1 MELPSPSKPLRIGT
15 RGSPL
20 AVAQATETRDRLA
33 DAFELPKQAFEIVKI
48 NTRGDLIVDRP
59 LKDLGGKGLF
69 TKEIEHEL
77 LIGGID
83 IAVHSMK
90 DMPTS
95 QPNGLL
101 IDTFLAQADFRDA
114 FVSFQGSSIKDLKR
128 DQKVGT
134 SSIRRKA
141 QLIFCRPDLRTVEF
155 RGNVQTRIEKL
166 KNGIANAT
174 FLAMAGLDR
183 LGLSQVP
190 AVAIEPEEML
200 PAIAQGVIGVERR
213 VGDYLA
219 AELLEAIHDRATGI
233 RLACE
238 RAYLAELD
246 GSCQTPI
253 AGLAVITGNSILF
266 RAQILRIDGSD
277 SVFETEVANTEDAEL
292 LGKDMARRL
301 RLLATD
307 DFFVW
312 N

>member
-1 MELPSPSKPLRIGT
+1 MAKLNK
-15 RGSPL
+15 RG
-20 AVAQATETRDRLA
+20 
-33 DAFELPKQAFEIVKI
+33 
-48 NTRGDLIVDRP
+48 
-59 LKDLGGKGLF
+59 
-69 TKEIEHEL
+69 
-77 LIGGID
+77 
-83 IAVHSMK
+83 
-90 DMPTS
+90 
-95 QPNGLL
+95 
-101 IDTFLAQADFRDA
+101 
-114 FVSFQGSSIKDLKR
+114 KR
-128 DQKVGT
+128 
-134 SSIRRKA
+134 
-141 QLIFCRPDLRTVEF
+141 
-155 RGNVQTRIEKL
+155 
-166 KNGIANAT
+166 
-174 FLAMAGLDR
+174 
-183 LGLSQVP
+183 
-190 AVAIEPEEML
+190 
-200 PAIAQGVIGVERR
+200 
-213 VGDYLA
+213 A